1 MIKFEIIYVDLETAE
16 VIQIRKDQKKQYEI
30 KELSRHWKYT
40 LNERKLTIIY
50 SIKKSRQLNIWNE

>member
-40 LNERKLTIIY
+40 LKERKLTIIY
-50 SIKKSRQLNIWNE
+50 SIKKSRQLNLWNE